1 MARPSQ
7 FPITV
12 KAGATAIKIYR
23 SPQLVKVA
31 AEPNARPAPG
41 KKTKV
46 VTYDSYVV
54 VHYRGGQRHRQ
65 RCKSL
70 ELAQTEAARV
80 RASLLNEDTAGL
92 QITGTDLVAYNQA
105 CHIAKGFGIST
116 DQLAKEYATARK
128 LLGDVSLWPRT
139 FFSVT

>member
-1 MARPSQ
+1 MARPSK

-23 SPQLVKVA
+23 SPQLVKIA
-31 AEPNARPAPG
+31 AEPNAPPAAG
-41 KKTKV
+41 KKPKI

-80 RASLLNEDTAGL
+80 RVSLLNEDTAGL
-92 QITGTDLVAYNQA
+92 QM
-105 CHIAKGFGIST
+105 
-116 DQLAKEYATARK
+116 
-128 LLGDVSLWPRT
+128 
-139 FFSVT
+139 